1 MPSLLFLIKTTLMV
15 QLKKNTISVH
25 TLLKEIIFGN
35 VKPSLLLLMKAT
47 FWLISLMFLSNIKA
61 T

>member
-1 MPSLLFLIKTTLMV
+1 MV

-35 VKPSLLLLMKAT
+35 VKPSLLLILLMKAT
-47 FWLISLMFLSNIKA
+47 FCLI
-61 T
+61 